1 MKEDEE
7 VQILYTKNTKK
18 GTQRLLH
25 PVVVKEDKEEDVAV
39 GTTAS
44 GTKEENKIE
53 STKKKKTQKSIVSFF
68 NSAPKKTE
76 FVTIGDGSI
85 SIQLRELFRDGVM
98 TEEQRGL
105 EEAQLAKNYLSQI
118 SEMVKNNF
126 QHRSQKKRLTILN
139 DSVKRRKVDTRN
151 VSAQQSS
158 ARLRLPP
165 VPDSSINDINTMS
178 TYLFG
183 FFRCYIEDFML
194 LQTNEVV
201 VILMPQNHN
210 NNGLFDNEMHCD
222 RVQFGST
229 IFNMYQCI
237 VTSNPYFDKVV
248 TPMDT
253 VDVRHGLG
261 RGKYGLYVRLHDSN
275 TKDDKSPC
283 FKKVKVR
290 Q

>member
-1 MKEDEE
+1 MLHLSICSSHEYCTHISYFGTKSTEQTTSRSTSPSKKRKKATAAHTQKVNKVLKEDEE

-25 PVVVKEDKEEDVAV
+25 PVVVKEDKEEDIAV
-39 GTTAS
+39 GTTAL

-126 QHRSQKKRLTILN
+126 QH
-139 DSVKRRKVDTRN
+139 
-151 VSAQQSS
+151 
-158 ARLRLPP
+158 
-165 VPDSSINDINTMS
+165 
-178 TYLFG
+178 
-183 FFRCYIEDFML
+183 
-194 LQTNEVV
+194 
-201 VILMPQNHN
+201 
-210 NNGLFDNEMHCD
+210 
-222 RVQFGST
+222 
-229 IFNMYQCI
+229 
-237 VTSNPYFDKVV
+237 
-248 TPMDT
+248 
-253 VDVRHGLG
+253 
-261 RGKYGLYVRLHDSN
+261 
-275 TKDDKSPC
+275 
-283 FKKVKVR
+283 
-290 Q
+290 